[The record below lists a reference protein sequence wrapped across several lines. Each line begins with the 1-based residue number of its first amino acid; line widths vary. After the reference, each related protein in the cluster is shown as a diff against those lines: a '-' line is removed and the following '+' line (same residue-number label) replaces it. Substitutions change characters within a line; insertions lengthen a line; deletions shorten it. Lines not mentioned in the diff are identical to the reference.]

1 MTFSDF
7 DTIADDISIRGGASI
22 AKSFTAAQWHA
33 LPAKALPCGYF
44 ILTLTDGS
52 TREFRIR
59 LEKMGAL
66 AGQRT
71 LSLLTGPTRE
81 SEEWDK
87 VAVVREEGF
96 EMQPRYRKERV
107 AGWAVVL
114 WRLLHD
120 DEYINGYV
128 VQCDIRCRW
137 TMHKL
142 TDDAARERQ
151 LNLTAAKR
159 FGLVEVKKRN
169 TREGGK
175 K

>member
-7 DTIADDISIRGGASI
+7 DSLADDIPIRGGASI
-22 AKSFTAAQWHA
+22 ASTFTSEQWHA

-44 ILTLTDGS
+44 TLTLTDGS

-66 AGQRT
+66 AWQRT

-81 SEEWDK
+81 SDEWEK
-87 VAVVREEGF
+87 IAVVREEGF
-96 EMQPRYRKERV
+96 EMLPRYRKERV
-107 AGWAVVL
+107 AGWSVAL
-114 WRLLHD
+114 WNLLH
-120 DEYINGYV
+120 GYGTKLGGYS
-128 VQCDIRCRW
+128 VQSDIRCRW

-159 FGLVEVKKRN
+159 FGLVEVKKR
-169 TREGGK
+169 K
-175 K
+175 KRGA